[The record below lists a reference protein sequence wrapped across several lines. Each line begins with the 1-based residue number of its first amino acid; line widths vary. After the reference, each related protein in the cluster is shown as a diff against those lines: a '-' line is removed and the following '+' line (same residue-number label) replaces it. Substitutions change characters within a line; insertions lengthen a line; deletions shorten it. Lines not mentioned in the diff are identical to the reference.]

1 MHPRITLTI
10 ALKDLKSALR
20 DGRILLALF
29 LPLGLGLLYN
39 VVMPESQKP
48 KATVALSS
56 VDVTALS
63 ESLKTVAGS
72 AVALS
77 FKSSADASGVRSL
90 VDSKKADVGLVVPAG
105 FDEDLAAGRAPTL
118 VVIKPRTGA
127 SFGADYIT
135 ASLDAALRAMAGQ
148 HAPAT
153 VSVQTTAPAGTDIS
167 SVMAVIGVR
176 KYMVLGT
183 LIMLIA
189 MIAIYILPILLT
201 EEYEKKTVDA
211 LLLIGSQADVVAGKA
226 LVGVAYVA
234 VSVPLLLIV
243 TRIPVSNP
251 PLFAAAIF
259 AVTITLLGFG
269 LLMGALVRTIAQLN
283 TWSSLPLLLVIMP
296 VFLIALGLPS
306 WVQLIQDATPGSQAM
321 RLLVDS
327 ASGTTI
333 YGNWLVGFGVLAAW
347 AAAGYALLIRTMSR
361 REA

>member
-1 MHPRITLTI
+1 MHPRIVLSI
-10 ALKDLKSALR
+10 ALKDLRSAAR
-20 DGRILLALF
+20 DGRILLALL

-39 VVMPESQKP
+39 VVMPESQTP
-48 KATVALSS
+48 KVTVAVSS
-56 VDVTALS
+56 VDVTAVS
-63 ESLKTVAGS
+63 DSLKAVAGS
-72 AVALS
+72 ALKLS
-77 FKSSADASGVRSL
+77 FKSATDASEVRNL

-105 FDEDLAAGRAPTL
+105 FDKDVVDGRTPTL
-118 VVIKPRTGA
+118 VVIKPASGA
-127 SFGADYIT
+127 TFGADYVI

-148 HAPAT
+148 HPPAT
-153 VSVQTTAPAGTDIS
+153 VSLQTTAPASTDIS
-167 SVMAVIGVR
+167 SVMAVLGVR

-211 LLLIGSQADVVAGKA
+211 LLLIGSQADVAAGKA

-234 VSVPLLLIV
+234 VSVPLLLVV

-259 AVTITLLGFG
+259 ALTVTLLGFG
-269 LLMGALVRTIAQLN
+269 LLMGVLVRTIAQLN

-347 AAAGYALLIRTMSR
+347 AAAGYAVLIRTMSR